1 MNTVDQAAG
10 LLLSIRR
17 GQVAKPRALPAD
29 FAPRT
34 EAAAY
39 EIQLAVLRLMGED
52 IGGWKASMPDA
63 GSGFSAPIAAR
74 ALLASPA
81 GLVPAAVATLE
92 PGRVGIEPE
101 IAFRMARDLPPRT
114 DGAQHTRTAVIDAIA
129 SAHAAIEICVCR
141 LADFD
146 TAAPLDRLADGIM
159 NEGLV
164 VGPACTSWRALTLS
178 RLPLRVDIDGATV
191 HQGIGGH
198 PIGDPLIPLVWV
210 ANHLAARGITLRAG
224 ALVTTGSCNG
234 IRYIER
240 GQQVEVGFAGLGQA
254 SICW

>member
-10 LLLSIRR
+10 LLLSLRR
-17 GQVAKPRALPAD
+17 GQLAKPRALPAD
-29 FAPRT
+29 IAPQS

-39 EIQLAVLRLMGED
+39 AIQLTVLRLLGED

-63 GSGFSAPIAAR
+63 SSGFSAPIAAR
-74 ALLASPA
+74 AVLASPA
-81 GLVPAAVATLE
+81 GALPADIATLE

-101 IAFRMARDLPPRT
+101 IAFRMARDLSPRT
-114 DGAQHTRTAVIDAIA
+114 DGAQHTRAAVVDAIA

-146 TAAPLDRLADGIM
+146 RAAPLDRLADGIM

-178 RLPLRVDIDGATV
+178 QLPLRVDVGGATV

-198 PIGDPLIPLVWV
+198 PIGDPLIPLVWM
-210 ANHLAARGITLRAG
+210 ANHLAARGIALRAG
-224 ALVTTGSCNG
+224 AMVTTGSCNG

-240 GQQVEVGFAGLGQA
+240 GQQVQVGFAGLGQA
-254 SICW
+254 NFCW

>member
-1 MNTVDQAAG
+1 MPQTGFGTDCVARGAG
-10 LLLSIRR
+10 I
-17 GQVAKPRALPAD
+17 
-29 FAPRT
+29 T
-34 EAAAY
+34 
-39 EIQLAVLRLMGED
+39 
-52 IGGWKASMPDA
+52 GG
-63 GSGFSAPIAAR
+63 R
-74 ALLASPA
+74 PA
-81 GLVPAAVATLE
+81 GRRRDARTRTRWDRTRDRLQDGARSAA
-92 PGRVGIEPE
+92 
-101 IAFRMARDLPPRT
+101 RT
-114 DGAQHTRTAVIDAIA
+114 DGAQHTRAAVIDAIA

-146 TAAPLDRLADGIM
+146 SAAPLDRLADGIM

-178 RLPLRVDIDGATV
+178 QLPLRVDIDGITV

-210 ANHLAARGITLRAG
+210 ANHLAARGITLHAG

-240 GQQVEVGFAGLGQA
+240 GQQIEVGFAGLGQA